1 MGRLGSM
8 KSVEDSL
15 AERIDEIKDQRDRL
29 DGRVLGASPRYEE
42 RKHSRE
48 TIFHEE
54 REKNYKYLYEIY
66 VEEEGLVFLSF
77 F

>member
-1 MGRLGSM
+1 MGRLGST
-8 KSVEDSL
+8 KNIEDSL

-42 RKHSRE
+42 RKHSRA

-54 REKNYKYLYEIY
+54 RGKNYKYLYEIY
-66 VEEEGLVFLSF
+66 VEEESLVSLPF